1 MFDLYTVFGLPK
13 LIAISSLPSK
23 LFVENP
29 NQNLAVFKISVK
41 RFLARVLFLMLCFAL
56 S

>member
-1 MFDLYTVFGLPK
+1 VFDLYTVFGLPK
-13 LIAISSLPSK
+13 LIAISPLPSM

-29 NQNLAVFKISVK
+29 NQNLAVFNISVK
-41 RFLARVLFLMLCFAL
+41 RFLARVLFLTLCLAL

>member
-1 MFDLYTVFGLPK
+1 VFDLYAVFGLPK
-13 LIAISSLPSK
+13 LIAISPLPSK

-29 NQNLAVFKISVK
+29 NQNLAAFKISVK
-41 RFLARVLFLMLCFAL
+41 RFVARVLFLMLCFAL